1 MKEPESRNI
10 LEFYSN
16 VLRLKRLRR
25 SGWVRHGIK
34 DPESVASHMYGVA
47 VLSLLLSEGEKV
59 DVEKVLKMSLIH
71 DLPEALTGDMT
82 PDDKEYKRKRQIE
95 EDALKRMVS
104 CLPGNVAKEMV
115 CLNAELAAGRSP
127 EARIVETA
135 DGLDMALTALE
146 YGKSG
151 ADMGEF
157 FDSGMKMRTEKGR
170 RLLKYLKGIANID

>member
-1 MKEPESRNI
+1 MKKPESRSI

-25 SGWVRHGIK
+25 SGWVRHGVK

-71 DLPEALTGDMT
+71 DLPEAVAGDMT
-82 PDDKEYKRKRQIE
+82 PHDKDYKRKRQIE

-104 CLPGNVAKEMV
+104 CLPDNIAREIVG
-115 CLNAELAAGRSP
+115 LNAELAAGRSP

-151 ADMGEF
+151 ANMAEF
-157 FDSGMKMRTEKGR
+157 FDAGRKMRTGKGR
-170 RLLKYLKGIANID
+170 HLLKYLKGIANSD